1 MDGRM
6 EKNKQRD
13 EIAEALL
20 RKAGFR
26 VLEPEM
32 YALYIIISP
41 LYIFYVPCLYIIIIR
56 VQIKI
61 KI

>member
-6 EKNKQRD
+6 EKNKQGD

-41 LYIFYVPCLYIIIIR
+41 LYFLCSLPLHNNS
-56 VQIKI
+56 KSSN
-61 KI
+61 KN